1 MTYTIFIYLYDGRLF
16 FTGCLNLYFEKY
28 KGIGPGYYD
37 RPIMAL
43 PQNCSA
49 EDVSAAIQHCVIEM
63 EEHRDSIYQDNSQ
76 YDIMQMD
83 KQIFQNFKLFG
94 VNASR
99 KKIIQQS
106 IGVMIRKR
114 ENDFML
120 GRYVPDGRDMITQK
134 KLYLPP
140 DSSMLEVSQV
150 VLELLG

>member
-63 EEHRDSIYQDNSQ
+63 EEPVST
-76 YDIMQMD
+76 
-83 KQIFQNFKLFG
+83 
-94 VNASR
+94 
-99 KKIIQQS
+99 KIIPNTILCRWTS
-106 IGVMIRKR
+106 RFSKISNCLVSMPREKR
-114 ENDFML
+114 LFSSPL
-120 GRYVPDGRDMITQK
+120 G
-134 KLYLPP
+134 L
-140 DSSMLEVSQV
+140 
-150 VLELLG
+150 

>member
-1 MTYTIFIYLYDGRLF
+1 
-16 FTGCLNLYFEKY
+16 
-28 KGIGPGYYD
+28 
-37 RPIMAL
+37 
-43 PQNCSA
+43 
-49 EDVSAAIQHCVIEM
+49 
-63 EEHRDSIYQDNSQ
+63 
-76 YDIMQMD
+76 MQMD